1 VHLRVVICAS
11 LLGLASPA
19 AGPVLPTSSARDRCV
34 IERVVDGDTF
44 WCRDGRKV
52 RMIGMDTPE
61 RGQGESYTQAREALL
76 ELIPEGST
84 VLLERDVER
93 FDRYRRW
100 LEWVWADTLLVNE
113 RMVADGWAVLL
124 TIPPNVRYVDR
135 LTTAQG
141 RARGEKRG
149 LWATDGFSCPPA
161 DFRRKT
167 C

>member
-1 VHLRVVICAS
+1 MNLRLVILAS
-11 LLGLASPA
+11 LLGIIP
-19 AGPVLPTSSARDRCV
+19 PVVDPEAPGKDRCV
-34 IERVVDGDTF
+34 VERIVDGDTF

-61 RGQGESYTQAREALL
+61 RGQGEIYTLASEALR

-84 VLLERDVER
+84 VILERDVER

-100 LEWVWADTLLVNE
+100 LEWVWADSVLVNE

-135 LTTAQG
+135 LTAAQAL
-141 RARGEKRG
+141 ARKAKRG
-149 LWATDGFSCPPA
+149 LWATDGFACPPA
-161 DFRRKT
+161 DFRRKA